1 MNDISKSLI
10 GQSGRM
16 LTHVILTREG
26 IDVRKGEKSTD
37 LIVNLNRPK
46 REFSIMTTTNLKPKK
61 AGGKGK
67 YALDWWVPK
76 DCEADFV
83 ACADLETLRVWI
95 FRTDEIPGLAQQ
107 QTSGKYHLYMY
118 TDRKVALRGKKEMKF
133 DYEFESYLLENRI
146 YRRIFRKKKSKK
158 IETAK

>member
-1 MNDISKSLI
+1 MNDISKTLI

-16 LTHVILTREG
+16 LTHVLLTREG
-26 IDVRKGEKSTD
+26 LDVRKGEKSTD
-37 LIVNLNRPK
+37 LIINLERPK
-46 REFSIMTTTNLKPKK
+46 REFSVMTTTNLKPKK

-83 ACADLETLRVWI
+83 ACSDLESLRVWI
-95 FRTDEIPGLAQQ
+95 FRTEEIPDLAQQ

-118 TDRKVALRGKKEMKF
+118 TDRKVALRGKKDMKF
-133 DYEFESYLLENRI
+133 DYEFESFRLENRV
-146 YRRIFRKKKSKK
+146 YRKIFTRKKK
-158 IETAK
+158 TAAGKSE